1 MRSSRAKGEDS
12 NPRGGQFGCQGEITK
27 CCLLLG
33 RSSNR
38 IARPESGGI
47 PVTTQY
53 TARSGQQNEILSMY
67 AVIESGGK
75 QHRVEAGEV
84 LRLEKLDASEGETIN
99 FDKVMMI
106 GEGENIQIG
115 TPFALPK
122 AGRSSSVL
130 H

>member
-1 MRSSRAKGEDS
+1 
-12 NPRGGQFGCQGEITK
+12 
-27 CCLLLG
+27 
-33 RSSNR
+33 
-38 IARPESGGI
+38 
-47 PVTTQY
+47 
-53 TARSGQQNEILSMY
+53 MY

-115 TPFALPK
+115 TPFVEK
-122 AGRSSSVL
+122 KSQSSRCVVESTTEGRQVIVSPSLKLKSKKLVEVIRDGA
-130 H
+130 